1 MSPEKFSDL
10 RETGPRIHVIELVL
24 SVCKGES
31 LEHFLIFFLTSQ
43 VASRG
48 LCQTCGTELHVQFLS
63 NAPIAVM
70 KNYNNKS
77 NKVS

>member
-1 MSPEKFSDL
+1 M
-10 RETGPRIHVIELVL
+10 L
-24 SVCKGES
+24 SY
-31 LEHFLIFFLTSQ
+31 FFLTSQ

-77 NKVS
+77 NQVSQALCKSKARKISTSAVVFAKRKLSDFVVFFEM

>member
-1 MSPEKFSDL
+1 MHGKAL
-10 RETGPRIHVIELVL
+10 ELV
-24 SVCKGES
+24 V
-31 LEHFLIFFLTSQ
+31 IFFLTSQ
-43 VASRG
+43 IASRG

-77 NKVS
+77 NKAS